1 MTISYTTFWCAMGAT
16 VVLFGVLVLLDKMEG
31 MKDTMKLRWIIEE
44 DGTRRLQYA
53 PDFRPSGDGV
63 RHHEWADV
71 PEVPA
76 DEEYN

>member
-1 MTISYTTFWCAMGAT
+1 
-16 VVLFGVLVLLDKMEG
+16 
-31 MKDTMKLRWIIEE
+31 MKLRWIIEE

-63 RHHEWADV
+63 RHHEWTDV

-76 DEEYN
+76 AEEYD